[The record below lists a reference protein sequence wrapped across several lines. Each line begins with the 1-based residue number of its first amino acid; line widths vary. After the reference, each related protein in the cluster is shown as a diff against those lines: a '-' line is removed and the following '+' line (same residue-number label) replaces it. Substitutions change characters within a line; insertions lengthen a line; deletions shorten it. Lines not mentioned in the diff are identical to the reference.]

1 MERLEPPVIPAPEP
15 PPSIDRFIV
24 GPEGIGRNELL
35 KQWRGQMTMPR
46 PTAGKLP
53 DELHGWAGKLG
64 ACDWFGPAYYPSLTV
79 FMRKQRL
86 PVADRATLTAG
97 LAACADLVEP
107 LSRYSVGWCDTLMVL
122 NPVGWP
128 KDVLLAVR
136 EGARKAP
143 GAVRE
148 LMVVDGV
155 IATQNS
161 AGDFVRDQTRRH
173 RQDTRTSL
181 QAYLH
186 HLRRIRLTGNGIPR
200 ELADDEKATLSE
212 RFSSLVRDYG
222 VEPADELS
230 ENELAELRRLAK
242 EFLDAIID
250 KQVVERERNSP
261 LAGEAYERVL
271 TTYVNRLS
279 KGMTLAGTEWMF
291 RSRIEDAR
299 KDKYIRHSKQLEHET
314 PLTQRDDPDDS
325 GTRDNA
331 VAVAPPAQAEPTDMM
346 SIAADFVRTDPAAR
360 LSSSGELCWEA
371 SLAIDFLLGRT
382 TSASGPRLFRREIQ
396 SLWSPDIAAE
406 CRFSTAAGAAGYV
419 AALIEGAVNRAI
431 RELRD
436 GTTTQRGDL

>member
-1 MERLEPPVIPAPEP
+1 MEHLEPPVIPAPEP

-64 ACDWFGPAYYPSLTV
+64 VCDWFGPAYHPSLTV

-86 PVADRATLTAG
+86 PIADRTTLTAA
-97 LAACADLVEP
+97 LAACADLIEP

-148 LMVVDGV
+148 LMVTDGV
-155 IATQNS
+155 IATRGT
-161 AGDFVRDQTRRH
+161 AGDFVHDQSRRH
-173 RQDTRTSL
+173 DKDTRASL
-181 QAYLH
+181 EVYLH
-186 HLRRIRLTGNGIPR
+186 NLRRIQLTGTGIPR
-200 ELADDEKATLSE
+200 SLTEDEKAALSE
-212 RFSSLVRDYG
+212 RFSSLVSDYG
-222 VEPADELS
+222 VAPAEVPS
-230 ENELAELRRLAK
+230 AEELAELRRLAR

-250 KQVVERERNSP
+250 KQVVEKERNSA

-271 TTYVNRLS
+271 TTYVNRLA
-279 KGMTLAGTEWMF
+279 KGAPLAGTEWMF
-291 RSRIEDAR
+291 RSRIEDVR
-299 KDKYIRHSKQLEHET
+299 KDEYIRDCKKLEHEER
-314 PLTQRDDPDDS
+314 LTHRDDPDDP

-331 VAVAPPAQAEPTDMM
+331 VVVEQPGQTGPSDTMVA
-346 SIAADFVRTDPAAR
+346 AADIVRSDPAAR
-360 LSSSGELCWEA
+360 FPGGGELYWEA
-371 SLAIDFLLGRT
+371 ALAIEFLLGRPM
-382 TSASGPRLFRREIQ
+382 SSSGPRLFRREIQ
-396 SLWSPDIAAE
+396 SLWSPDIAPE
-406 CRFSTAAGAAGYV
+406 CRFGTATGAAGYV
-419 AALIEGAVNRAI
+419 ATLIESAVNRA
-431 RELRD
+431 RRGLSD
-436 GTTTQRGDL
+436 GTTQRGDL